1 MHGFPMFSVSIVYVI
16 LLETIGYET
25 GQNWSFPRLQMLA
38 HINMA
43 SILVLDFLQVRIS
56 AVIPGNSKP
65 CDVGWVTSEFL
76 ETLPWITAFRVWWF
90 CIHSPFFK
98 VPTELLKS
106 QSEAAACRCYVRC
119 TTLSSRTHQKL
130 SHTDWHFSYS
140 NDCSCHCS
148 SWYSVSQQLQATG
161 IPWHSQASQLQSG
174 EDSSFAWR
182 PNERRSTQRAP
193 DVEVSETT
201 VTFQW
206 NSGDEPDEPW
216 ILWVSHM
223 ISVDFRFQWGFMTV
237 VNKRSLCRFTGELT
251 TVWCLLLLLSRL
263 DQISSCKLTSMF
275 KASCAEREPRKKSA
289 MAATQF
295 LTTTRSSILAST
307 KSFQRLLN
315 VTW

>member
-1 MHGFPMFSVSIVYVI
+1 MMLVI
-16 LLETIGYET
+16 MV
-25 GQNWSFPRLQMLA
+25 MLVES
-38 HINMA
+38 H
-43 SILVLDFLQVRIS
+43 SSDGGS
-56 AVIPGNSKP
+56 AMNH
-65 CDVGWVTSEFL
+65 
-76 ETLPWITAFRVWWF
+76 
-90 CIHSPFFK
+90 CIQ

-106 QSEAAACRCYVRC
+106 QSEAAACRCYVMHNR
-119 TTLSSRTHQKL
+119 LSSRTPTVPHWLAVLIFQWFFMPLLILVQCK
-130 SHTDWHFSYS
+130 STTAGHSGRPQAFHGIPRPHSYS
-140 NDCSCHCS
+140 LARTHLLHD
-148 SWYSVSQQLQATG
+148 A
-161 IPWHSQASQLQSG
+161 A
-174 EDSSFAWR
+174 A
-182 PNERRSTQRAP
+182 RRSTQRAP

-275 KASCAEREPRKKSA
+275 KASCAEREPRKNSA